1 MINVV
6 AKRLNKIKRKQEQ
19 KKLIDK
25 IRELVKSEDSYL
37 DLCEEYGE
45 DINFID
51 GIDISFDD
59 DLDVS
64 AKTVNGEVFLNGH
77 LFDKGDMCDNVRYI
91 IHEATHCLQQ
101 WHNLVRE
108 QVSKDNYLD
117 DKNEQE
123 AFQFQIQYME
133 DHVSQEEIQEY
144 LEHLLDH
151 HGIEG
156 KERMEKIKKL
166 TKNI

>member
-25 IRELVKSEDSYL
+25 IKELVKKEKAYL
-37 DLCEEYGE
+37 DLCKEYDK
-45 DINFID
+45 DIDFVDDVN
-51 GIDISFDD
+51 ISFD

-64 AKTVNGEVFLNGH
+64 AKTVNGDVFINEKL
-77 LFDKGDMCDNVRYI
+77 LDKGDLVDVVRYA
-91 IHEATHCLQQ
+91 IHELVHTQQ
-101 WHNLVRE
+101 QASGAVRE
-108 QVSKDNYLD
+108 TYDKEDYLD
-117 DKNEQE
+117 DPNEQE